1 MTTSTI
7 PFSQVVSVVPSV
19 LSAGGA
25 AVDLNCLM
33 LTQTSMAPYGAVLQF
48 ADAAGV
54 AAYFGSGTTEAA
66 AAAIYFKGY
75 DGCTKLPG
83 ALYMTRYPQVD
94 IAAFLSSGSLAS
106 MTLAQLQAL
115 SGALILT
122 VNGVQ
127 YTSGTINL
135 SSASSFSNAAT
146 LIQAGFTTPPFAVTF
161 NSTSN
166 AFVFTDSTTGA
177 ASTITYATGTLST
190 SLKLTQ
196 ATGAVLSQGAAGQPN
211 ASTFMDGIVKGSTRN
226 WATFMTLWEPAITP
240 KEDFVIWSN
249 ANAPR
254 FLYVCQDSDVQ
265 AKTANNTVTLGN
277 YLQTN
282 QLAGTMAIFGDYTH
296 AAFACG
302 WAASLDFTRLNGRA
316 TLCFKSQ
323 SGLVPSITN
332 ATDYAAILSNGYN
345 CYGAFGSANP
355 ANNANWFTPGSVS
368 GTWLWADTYVNQIWL
383 NSYLQAALVKLLQ
396 AVPSIPYNTQGYG
409 LIYAAAADPINA
421 ALNFG
426 AIRKGVTLSSAQVA
440 EIQFALGFDASPAIK
455 ASGFYLQIAAADATT
470 RASRGSPPITLYY
483 QDGESVQKINM
494 ASIAVQ

>member
-1 MTTSTI
+1 MTSPTI

-25 AVDLNCLM
+25 AVDLTGM
-33 LTQTSMAPYGAVLQF
+33 VLTQNSMAPYGTVLQF
-48 ADAAGV
+48 ADPKGV
-54 AAYFGSGTTEAA
+54 ASYFGSGSTEAA
-66 AAAIYFKGY
+66 LAAVYFNGY
-75 DGCTKLPG
+75 TGCTKQPG
-83 ALYMTRYPQVD
+83 TLFMTRYPESA
-94 IAAFLSSGSLAS
+94 IAAFLASGSLAS
-106 MTLAQLQAL
+106 MTLTQLQAL
-115 SGALILT
+115 NGTLILT
-122 VNGVQ
+122 VNGTQ

-135 SSASSFSNAAT
+135 SSATSFSNAASI
-146 LIQAGFTTPPFAVTF
+146 IQAAFTTPPFTVAF

-166 AFVFTDSTTGA
+166 AFVFTDSTTGSS
-177 ASTITYATGTLST
+177 STMTYCTGTLAT

-196 ATGAVLSQGAAGQPN
+196 ATSAVLSQGANIGVPG
-211 ASTFMDGIVKGSTRN
+211 TFMDSTVALVRN
-226 WATFMTLWEPAITP
+226 WATFMTAWEASLTE
-240 KEDFVIWSN
+240 KEAFATWSN

-254 FLYVCQDSDVQ
+254 FLYVCQDSDVN
-265 AKTANNTVTLGN
+265 AKTANNTVTFGN

-282 QLAGTMAIFGDYTH
+282 QLVGTLPVFGDYTH

-302 WAASLDFTRLNGRA
+302 YAASLDFTRLNGRA

-323 SGLVPSITN
+323 SGLVASITN

-368 GTWLWADTYVNQIWL
+368 GTWLWADTYLNQIWM
-383 NSYLQAALVKLLQ
+383 NSALQASMVKLLQ
-396 AVPSIPYNTQGYG
+396 AVPSIPYNSQGYG

-426 AIRKGVTLSSAQVA
+426 AIRKGVTLSAAQVA
-440 EIQFALGFDASPAIK
+440 EIQFALGFDASPAIT

-470 RASRGSPPITLYY
+470 RSLRGSPPITLYY

-494 ASIAVQ
+494 ASIAIQ

>member
-1 MTTSTI
+1 
-7 PFSQVVSVVPSV
+7 
-19 LSAGGA
+19 
-25 AVDLNCLM
+25 
-33 LTQTSMAPYGAVLQF
+33 
-48 ADAAGV
+48 
-54 AAYFGSGTTEAA
+54 
-66 AAAIYFKGY
+66 
-75 DGCTKLPG
+75 
-83 ALYMTRYPQVD
+83 
-94 IAAFLSSGSLAS
+94 
-106 MTLAQLQAL
+106 MTLTQLQAL
-115 SGALILT
+115 NGTLILT
-122 VNGVQ
+122 VNGTQ

-135 SSASSFSNAAT
+135 SSATSFSNAASI
-146 LIQAGFTTPPFAVTF
+146 IQAAFTTPPFTVAF

-166 AFVFTDSTTGA
+166 AFVLTDSTTGS
-177 ASTITYATGTLST
+177 ASTMTYCTGTLAT

-196 ATGAVLSQGAAGQPN
+196 ATSAVLSQGANIGVPG
-211 ASTFMDGIVKGSTRN
+211 TFMDSTVALVRN
-226 WATFMTLWEPAITP
+226 WATFMTAWEASLTE
-240 KEDFVIWSN
+240 KEAFATWSN

-254 FLYVCQDSDVQ
+254 FLYVCQDSDVN
-265 AKTANNTVTLGN
+265 AKTANNTVTFGN

-282 QLAGTMAIFGDYTH
+282 QLVGTLPVFGDYTH

-302 WAASLDFTRLNGRA
+302 YAASLDFTRLNGRA

-323 SGLVPSITN
+323 SGLVASITN

-368 GTWLWADTYVNQIWL
+368 GTWLWADTYLNQIWM
-383 NSYLQAALVKLLQ
+383 NSALQASMVKLLQ
-396 AVPSIPYNTQGYG
+396 AVPSIPYNSQGYG

-426 AIRKGVTLSSAQVA
+426 AIRKGVTLSAAQVA
-440 EIQFALGFDASPAIK
+440 EIQFALGFDASPAIT

-470 RASRGSPPITLYY
+470 RSLRGSPPITLYY